1 MFNVLKTL
9 IAGANARS
17 EDNIQNYFA
26 VDLLDQKIR
35 EADQDLERAKSTLAS
50 LIIRKRNEKRA
61 LDGIKGRIADLEERT
76 LKAIEA
82 QNDDLATQGAQAIA
96 ELQNEADIRSQT
108 VNSLTSKTDRMQL
121 SIEKMHRRIV
131 SLKQGMIE
139 ARSIDAE
146 CRAQKSMNRTIGKS
160 TNIREAEK
168 LIDRIKGR
176 DDPFEENEVLE
187 EIDAGLNHT
196 NTKDALAEA
205 GFGGKTKTSAEDVLA
220 RLAAKQNPKTKA

>member
-61 LDGIKGRIADLEERT
+61 LDGIKNRIADLEERT

-96 ELQNEADIRSQT
+96 ELQNEADIRCQT

-146 CRAQKSMNRTIGKS
+146 CRAQKSMNRSIGKS

-220 RLAAKQNPKTKA
+220 RLAAKQNSKTKA

>member
-61 LDGIKGRIADLEERT
+61 LDGLNSRIADLEERT

-146 CRAQKSMNRTIGKS
+146 CRAQKSMNRSIGKS

-220 RLAAKQNPKTKA
+220 RLAAKQNSKAKA